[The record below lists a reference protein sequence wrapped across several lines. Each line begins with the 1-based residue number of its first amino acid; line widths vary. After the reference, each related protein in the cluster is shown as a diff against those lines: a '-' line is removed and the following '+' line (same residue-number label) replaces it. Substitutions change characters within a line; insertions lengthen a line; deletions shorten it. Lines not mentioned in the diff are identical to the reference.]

1 MAGMFGADN
10 NAKAMMQDLEDVASM
25 YSQAKPASDDGIMKA
40 PQGDQ
45 IDAGSWWAWLS
56 GATRQKAQ
64 ENIARVQEELSKMN
78 VDFSGTSPQYQQELL
93 DGILQARQYRK
104 DWGITESLSDKP
116 KWLEQQGDFPIPEQS
131 EVTTEELPPMDEEAF
146 LDLGLESGLRRR
158 DSNFIGGEYRTAG
171 INFVDPN
178 TGEKVAGPETTPV
191 DLSPPEAGDQ
201 DLIPSKNKSV
211 KFVDPKTGYEISK
224 AQIKAEQGDF
234 TQQLLE
240 RIAIGEGAKPELLQL
255 QAKHGIGTTQYDMV
269 YGFGDY
275 VVPSKPVS
283 EMTMKELFDYQR
295 KLISATKGKVPGTKY
310 GTSAVGKYQI
320 VKTSLFGKGG
330 TADKPGKN
338 SWADKLNLKADTVFT
353 PEIQEKLGMLILQEA
368 GYNSYI
374 KGKKSEDSFLN
385 GIANKWASVEGST
398 ANQHIATKKK
408 DLRPILKNIK
418 SLVVKRD
425 DTNRDYSP
433 RPVLRPKGLMEK

>member
-1 MAGMFGADN
+1 
-10 NAKAMMQDLEDVASM
+10 M

-116 KWLEQQGDFPIPEQS
+116 KLLEQQGDFPIPEQS
-131 EVTTEELPPMDEEAF
+131 EVTTEELPPMDEEAS
-146 LDLGLESGLRRR
+146 LESRL
-158 DSNFIGGEYRTAG
+158 SNIRYVRSDNDETIDVSPAAEAADQQG
-171 INFVDPN
+171 IMTKP
-178 TGEKVAGPETTPV
+178 KATPV
-191 DLSPPEAGDQ
+191 ATTTTDYTPPDDA
-201 DLIPSKNKSV
+201 
-211 KFVDPKTGYEISK
+211 
-224 AQIKAEQGDF
+224 
-234 TQQLLE
+234 TQRLLE

-255 QAKHGIGTTQYDMV
+255 QDKHGIGTTQYDMV

-283 EMTMKELFDYQR
+283 EMTMKELFDYQK

-310 GTSAVGKYQI
+310 GTSAVGKYQF

-353 PEIQEKLGMLILQEA
+353 PEIQEKLGMLVLQEA

-433 RPVLRPKGLMEK
+433 RPMLRPTE